1 MTKQLSSIET
11 QNVCGSSFWFSCWDW
26 ETSQLHEHATEVAI
40 KSPLISA
47 QQNTGFSGHKIVMNS
62 DPEKARTTALKKI
75 KIGEDTEDKVW
86 FFMQWIWQTALIT
99 IFLHTHND
107 LGAATIS
114 GLMETADSIL
124 LFMLFL
130 FHVTWKVP
138 GEMYWWAQSYFQSSY
153 KYFLENEI
161 SMMLFL
167 WFLGAQI
174 IMDKIFI
181 GFIDLLSEIN

>member
-1 MTKQLSSIET
+1 MLRLIVRNLPASWTCYWGCNQKSLNFCPAKYWFFWT
-11 QNVCGSSFWFSCWDW
+11 QNCDEFWPR
-26 ETSQLHEHATEVAI
+26 
-40 KSPLISA
+40 KSKNNGI
-47 QQNTGFSGHKIVMNS
+47 
-62 DPEKARTTALKKI
+62 KKI

-86 FFMQWIWQTALIT
+86 FFMQWIWKTALIT

-138 GEMYWWAQSYFQSSY
+138 GEMYRWAQSYFQSSY
-153 KYFLENEI
+153 KHFLDNEI

-181 GFIDLLSEIN
+181 GFMDLLSEIN